1 MTTWHL
7 IVEAPGRPG
16 AENMGID
23 AALLREAQGGAAFLR
38 LYRWTPPCL
47 SFGRN
52 EPARTRYDRT
62 AIERLGLDVVR
73 RPTGGRAVWH
83 EQEVTYAVAGPAAMF
98 GSLREAYIRVHAML
112 AAALRR
118 LDVPAELA
126 ERPSGRIVGPGG
138 GACFA
143 APVGGEIVADG
154 GKLVG
159 SAQIRERGAF
169 LQHGSILL
177 EDGQDLVTRVTRGP
191 VTTPAATSLS
201 RLLGRRVAF
210 QEVADAIATEAG
222 ATWTGS
228 WQDHK
233 AGCTGKD
240 LAHFADPNWTWWR

>member
-1 MTTWHL
+1 MTAWHL
-7 IVEAPGRPG
+7 IVEATGRPG

-23 AALLREAQGGAAFLR
+23 AAFLREAGGGAAFLR
-38 LYRWTPPCL
+38 LYHWAPPCL

-52 EPARTRYDRT
+52 EPARTRYDRA
-62 AIERLGLDVVR
+62 AIERLGLDTVR

-83 EQEVTYAVAGPAAMF
+83 EREVTYAVAGPTAMF
-98 GSLREAYIRVHAML
+98 GSLREAYIRVHTLL

-118 LDVPAELA
+118 LEVPAELA
-126 ERPSGRIVGPGG
+126 ERPSGRIVGPAG

-143 APVGGEIVADG
+143 APVGGEIVAG
-154 GKLVG
+154 GRKLVG

-177 EDGQDLVTRVTRGP
+177 EDGQDLVTRLTRSP
-191 VTTPAATSLS
+191 VTTPAATSLT

-210 QEVADAIATEAG
+210 QEVADVITAEAK

-233 AGCTGKD
+233 AGCTGED
-240 LAHFADPNWTWWR
+240 IAYFADPSWTWRR